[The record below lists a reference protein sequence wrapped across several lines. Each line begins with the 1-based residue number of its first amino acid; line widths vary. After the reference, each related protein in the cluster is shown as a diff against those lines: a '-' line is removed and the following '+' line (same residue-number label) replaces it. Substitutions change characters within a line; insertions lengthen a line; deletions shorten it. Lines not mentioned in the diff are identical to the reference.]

1 MPFWF
6 PLCYHQP
13 TYLVCGRALRRGIH
27 VTCAVQCMLGFSS
40 WGTFGWWLYRTRQ
53 WSIKECWY
61 CRHKWNKHTGAT
73 EICTLPTLPETEVA
87 PPYVLWNSAHRVT
100 QQWLTLKVELSGRM
114 TSSTNSIG
122 LFLAWWPLVSRG
134 SNSGTLSQGGGGRIS
149 VKPSILNFNLK
160 GGKCQ
165 LRKRVDVSIFSEE
178 ESVIGGGSWILY
190 TGETSV

>member
-13 TYLVCGRALRRGIH
+13 TIWSVVVLKDEVYMSPVL
-27 VTCAVQCMLGFSS
+27 CMLGFSS
-40 WGTFGWWLYRTRQ
+40 WGTFGWWLYTGEDSDPSRSVDIVGTSETSTQALR
-53 WSIKECWY
+53 KEL
-61 CRHKWNKHTGAT
+61 
-73 EICTLPTLPETEVA
+73 I

-178 ESVIGGGSWILY
+178 ASVIGGGSWILY